1 MEKLITNAKS
11 QFDKFGQVRITIYPN
26 RSVNDCYDI
35 VEKTMDS
42 AIEAISHLYQSV
54 TDDLSVSHANAIK
67 SQSLF
72 RW

>member
-1 MEKLITNAKS
+1 MEKLIKNAKS

-42 AIEAISHLYQSV
+42 AIESIAQLYQS
-54 TDDLSVSHANAIK
+54 TSDDLSVSHANAM
-67 SQSLF
+67 
-72 RW
+72 